1 MNMDITNTILDFAY
15 QNGVGANEV
24 EKIASTKDGDVF
36 ELFLVDANGFPLPV
50 GLPNIV
56 ILKEDKLT
64 LVSGS
69 EALDLI
75 ERLENE

>member
-36 ELFLVDANGFPLPV
+36 ALSLVDANGFPLPV

-69 EALDLI
+69 EALGLI

>member
-1 MNMDITNTILDFAY
+1 MDITNTILDFAY

-36 ELFLVDANGFPLPV
+36 ELSLVDANGFPLPV
-50 GLPNIV
+50 GFPNVV

>member
-36 ELFLVDANGFPLPV
+36 ALSHVDANGFPLPV

-75 ERLENE
+75 ELLENE

>member
-1 MNMDITNTILDFAY
+1 MDITNTILDFAY

-24 EKIASTKDGDVF
+24 ENIASTKDGDVF
-36 ELFLVDANGFPLPV
+36 ALSLVDVNGFPLPV

>member
-36 ELFLVDANGFPLPV
+36 AFYNGALANVTMPV
-50 GLPNIV
+50 SSRNC
-56 ILKEDKLT
+56 T
-64 LVSGS
+64 
-69 EALDLI
+69 
-75 ERLENE
+75 N

>member
-36 ELFLVDANGFPLPV
+36 AFYNGALANVTIPV
-50 GLPNIV
+50 SSRNCTNWL
-56 ILKEDKLT
+56 
-64 LVSGS
+64 S
-69 EALDLI
+69 
-75 ERLENE
+75 